1 MFNSG
6 PEGGKAFDLETLETL
21 LASEE
26 GPTLD
31 FKREQYP
38 FEDAEERQRSELL
51 KDILAFANSDRYRTA
66 YILIGVDEVKG
77 ARSTIVGVQR
87 HLDDASLQQ
96 FVDSKVNRP
105 AEFAYFPFPAEGKE
119 IGIIRIPIQ
128 VRPVYLEKP
137 FGKLQAN
144 AVYVR
149 RGSSTDMASPSEIA
163 EMGRMRIDLS

>member
-1 MFNSG
+1 MVSSG
-6 PEGGKAFDLETLETL
+6 SSDVAFDVETLKNL

-31 FKREQYP
+31 FKRDQYP
-38 FEDAEERQRSELL
+38 FADAEERRQSELL

-77 ARSTIVGVQR
+77 GRSSVVGVQS

-96 FVDSKVNRP
+96 FVDSKANRP
-105 AEFAYFPFPAEGKE
+105 VEFAYFPFPFEGKE
-119 IGIIRIPIQ
+119 IGVIRIPIQ

-137 FGKLQAN
+137 MAN
-144 AVYVR
+144 
-149 RGSSTDMASPSEIA
+149 
-163 EMGRMRIDLS
+163 